1 MAGAAMLHTN
11 EQDKVAPLLFA
22 TGSDLSIS
30 KLKSVQ
36 IYLLIY

>member
-1 MAGAAMLHTN
+1 MAGAAMLHAN
-11 EQDKVAPLLFA
+11 EQDKVAPLFFA